1 MRLGLFGG
9 RFDPVHVGHLMVA
22 QNALEVLGLDE
33 LWFIPAKTPPHKDA
47 AATAEARYEMLL
59 LATNAHPRFRV
70 SRLEIERTG
79 ASYTF
84 DTVAEVRAQMPD
96 AELFFITGV
105 DAYAQIA
112 TWHRAREL
120 VSNVSMVALGRPD
133 YSLENLDPYFRERV
147 RVLETPLW
155 EVSSTDIRRRLAR
168 RESVRY
174 LVPESVERYLA
185 KNPLY
190 HQQPLHQN

>member
-33 LWFIPAKTPPHKDA
+33 LWFIPAKTPPHKDTA
-47 AATAEARYEMLL
+47 AAAEERYEMLL
-59 LATNAHPRFRV
+59 LATNTHPRFRV

-120 VSNVSMVALGRPD
+120 VSNVSVVALGRPG
-133 YSLENLDPYFRERV
+133 YSLEGLDPYFRERV
-147 RVLETPLW
+147 HVLETPLW
-155 EVSSTDIRRRLAR
+155 EVSSTAIRRRLAR

-174 LVPESVERYLA
+174 LVPEPVERYLA